1 MTIISISEASRLTG
15 KDRRTIQRH
24 IAAGKLSR
32 AADGKGID
40 TSELLRVYGAFVAAP
55 AAASQTET
63 LPQKTA
69 PIAAPAAEEKDIKIM
84 KLEAEIEKL
93 QAVLQVKNEH
103 IESMNKAMLIL
114 EHKQEQPAS
123 QEVKKEGVFTRLFRK

>member
-1 MTIISISEASRLTG
+1 MTVISISEASRLTG

-32 AADGKGID
+32 AADGEGID
-40 TSELLRVYGAFVAAP
+40 TSELLRVYGAFSAAH
-55 AAASQTET
+55 A
-63 LPQKTA
+63 A
-69 PIAAPAAEEKDIKIM
+69 PIAADGNSIKIM

-93 QAVLQVKNEH
+93 RAVLQVKNEH

-114 EHKQEQPAS
+114 EHKQE
-123 QEVKKEGVFTRLFRK
+123 LYFRT